1 MNASKP
7 RDNSFPRSARLRGR
21 SNFLAVMGG
30 RDSRRAR
37 GRWCEIVSASSPKE
51 PGPATAGF
59 GIAISRKAGN
69 AVRRNR
75 IKRLIREF
83 LRTHKDIWPQNK
95 MVVIWIKAPVAD
107 EADLVA
113 EIGDMLKNLK

>member
-7 RDNSFPRSARLRGR
+7 RDNSFPRWARLRGR

-37 GRWCEIVSASSPKE
+37 GRWCEIVSANNVKE
-51 PGPATAGF
+51 PGAQF

-107 EADLVA
+107 EAGLLA
-113 EIGDMLKNLK
+113 EIDEMLRNLK